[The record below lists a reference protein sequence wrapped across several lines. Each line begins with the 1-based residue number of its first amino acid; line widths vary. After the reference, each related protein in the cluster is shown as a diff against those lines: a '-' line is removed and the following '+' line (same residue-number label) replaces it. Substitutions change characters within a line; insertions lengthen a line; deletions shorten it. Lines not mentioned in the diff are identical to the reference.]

1 MQRML
6 VTRIGRRNAG
16 WLTGDLSE
24 VVATPRLFPL
34 PFPLPYLRGTA
45 FRRGKLVTVVD
56 GHALMGE
63 TSPEGED
70 GLLLRLAH
78 PFSHLAFFVPSVE
91 AVIPYSELN
100 LRDDHAEGIWA
111 GLHPWEDLWVNVVK
125 PSAAAAEV
133 SQAMATAIHQ
143 LAAGR
148 DHAS

>member
-16 WLTGDLSE
+16 WLTGDLAE

-45 FRRGKLVTVVD
+45 FRRGKIVTVVET
-56 GHALMGE
+56 HAFMGE
-63 TSPEGED
+63 PVPERD
-70 GLLLRLAH
+70 GGILLRLAQ
-78 PFSHLAFFVPSVE
+78 PLSHLAFLVPSVE
-91 AVIPYSELN
+91 AVIPYADLS
-100 LRDDHAEGIWA
+100 LREDHAEGIWA
-111 GLHPWEDLWVNVVK
+111 GLYPWENLWVNVVK
-125 PSAAAAEV
+125 PSAAASEL
-133 SQAMATAIHQ
+133 SQATATAIHQ